1 MSTLSSSGSL
11 QASHQIHPLESLHM
25 SVASSIAVFSGFSPQ
40 TNEMTKQKG
49 GSFCQR
55 VTLQF
60 FQL

>member
-1 MSTLSSSGSL
+1 MSTLSSAGSL
-11 QASHQIHPLESLHM
+11 QASYQTHPLENLHM
-25 SVASSIAVFSGFSPQ
+25 SVTSSIAVFSRFSPQ

-55 VTLQF
+55 VTLWF